1 MSVFHFKQFTIHQ
14 DKTAMKVGTD
24 SILLGAWLRIN
35 LSCENVL
42 DVGTGTGLL
51 ALMIAQ
57 KNARVKITGLEID
70 EEASVQAKQ
79 NIELSKWKD
88 RIKIVN
94 IDANNWTSP
103 TRYDL
108 FISNPPYFSD
118 SIRDKN
124 SSRINARHQLEF
136 KIQNLLDLWI
146 KLGSNCSEL
155 ACILPVNQAL
165 LLIDLVLKNSYYL
178 KLQTLVRSNKKGK
191 VIRQL
196 LLFSKE
202 KAPTQVS
209 ELCIYSEDRSYSNTY
224 IELTKDFYLGL
235 T

>member
-24 SILLGAWLRIN
+24 SILFGAWQQIN
-35 LSCENVL
+35 LSCKNVL
-42 DVGTGTGLL
+42 DIGTGTGLL

-57 KNARVKITGLEID
+57 KNAKVKITALEID
-70 EEASVQAKQ
+70 EEASRQAKQ
-79 NIELSKWKD
+79 NTELSKWKD

-94 IDANNWTSP
+94 IDANKWTSS

-108 FISNPPYFSD
+108 FVSNPPYFSD
-118 SIRDKN
+118 SLRGEN
-124 SSRINARHQLEF
+124 SSRTSARHQVEF
-136 KIQNLLDLWI
+136 KTQNLLELWI
-146 KLGSNCSEL
+146 KLGSNSSEL
-155 ACILPVNQAL
+155 ACILPVNQAVV
-165 LLIDLVLKNSYYL
+165 LIDLVLKNSYYL
-178 KLQTLVRSNKKGK
+178 KIQTLVRSNKKGE
-191 VIRQL
+191 VIRQM

-209 ELCIYSEDRSYSNTY
+209 ELCIYNEDRSYSKSF

-235 T
+235 D